1 MKKKYIYL
9 YYFIILLSIALGI
22 NCKKTPSGQTNID
35 HELSQSKQEGQQ
47 DLRGPGGRQR
57 GKGQLTQAGGRGIT
71 GRGLGRR
78 TGNVWG
84 PDDVIEL
91 SKEEKEAIKIETVKA
106 SFRPLRSQLHALGKV
121 FAHPQKRAIV
131 SYAFPARISGIHI
144 RIGDWVKAGQELI
157 TLQSEEVGTGKS
169 EFYKA
174 QADYELAKVNFERGK
189 SLFDRG
195 VGAKKDFLS
204 SEAGFK
210 VAQAHLNA
218 AEKKLHVLGFTEE
231 QVKVITETHQISPAI
246 TLFAPISGKIIENKA
261 TLGAMVDQST
271 EILTI
276 MDPNLL
282 VIDADIYEK
291 DIAKI
296 RIGQQVEVSVP
307 AYPQEKFIGKTSYI
321 SDILNEKTRTITV
334 RTEVKNHKFKLKPGM
349 FADIDIFL
357 NHQSQAL
364 VLPKEA
370 ILDDKDEHIVFIQI
384 DDKYIPLI
392 VETGAREGNFIEI
405 IQGIREG
412 DEIVT
417 VGNFQLKSKLYEEL
431 LQKGHVHN

>member
-1 MKKKYIYL
+1 MKKRYIYL
-9 YYFIILLSIALGI
+9 YYFIILFSFLLGI
-22 NCKKTPSGQTNID
+22 NCKKTPSGQTNIN
-35 HELSQSKQEGQQ
+35 HEISQSKQEGQLSPAV
-47 DLRGPGGRQR
+47 DRR
-57 GKGQLTQAGGRGIT
+57 IT
-71 GRGLGRR
+71 GRGLGKEA
-78 TGNVWG
+78 GKEWG

-106 SFRPLRSQLHALGKV
+106 SFRPLRSQLSALGKV
-121 FAHPQKRAIV
+121 FAHPQRRAIV

-174 QADYELAKVNFERGK
+174 QADYELAKVNLERGK

-210 VAQAHLNA
+210 VAQANLNA

-231 QVKVITETHQISPAI
+231 QVKVIAETHQISPVI
-246 TLFAPISGKIIENKA
+246 TLFAPIGGKIIENNA
-261 TLGAMVDQST
+261 ILGAMVDQST

-307 AYPQEKFIGKTSYI
+307 AYPQEKFIGKISYI
-321 SDILNEKTRTITV
+321 SDILKEETRTITV
-334 RTEVKNHKFKLKPGM
+334 RTEVKNHEYKLKPGM

-364 VLPKEA
+364 VLPQEA
-370 ILDDKDEHIVFIQI
+370 ILDEKDEHIVFIKI
-384 DDKYIPLI
+384 NDKYIPVI
-392 VETGAREGNFIEI
+392 VETGTREGDFIEI
-405 IQGIREG
+405 IHGINEG

-417 VGNFQLKSKLYEEL
+417 AGNFQLKSKLYEDR
-431 LQKGHVHN
+431 LQKGHVH